1 MPGSILID
9 KLAYSSHLRNES
21 PFLKSFFAVGT
32 LLLCVGARSY
42 VISAIVLLCMGCLTV
57 CRSRTSLSHYIKLM
71 TAPLV
76 FLTLGTVAIAV
87 NFTSQPM
94 DLFSLPLGDHY
105 LAVSWSSALYAFRLA
120 AVSLASVSC
129 LYFLTLSTPLMDLLT
144 VLARLRCPWVL
155 IELMLLIYRY
165 LFVLMDL
172 ASAILTAQK
181 CRLGNRNLRT
191 AIGSMGQMLAVLLV
205 RALSKSGQLFDAM
218 ESRCY
223 DGRIRVLMDTQ
234 KARPGQWAAVILFL
248 CALTVLAVFC
258 RTHGGI

>member
-1 MPGSILID
+1 MIID
-9 KLAYSSHLRNES
+9 KLAYSSQLRNES

-42 VISAIVLLCMGCLTV
+42 VISAITLLCMGCLTV

-71 TAPLV
+71 AAPLV
-76 FLTLGTVAIAV
+76 FLALGTVAIAV
-87 NFTSQPM
+87 NFTTQPM
-94 DLFSLPLGDHY
+94 DLFSLPIGDHY
-105 LAVSWSSALYAFRLA
+105 LAVSCASALYALRLV

-129 LYFLTLSTPLMDLLT
+129 LYFLTLTTPLMDLLA
-144 VLARLRCPWVL
+144 VLARLHCPWLL

-165 LFVLMDL
+165 LFVLLDL

-181 CRLGNRNLRT
+181 CRLSNQNLSTSIR
-191 AIGSMGQMLAVLLV
+191 SMGQMLAVLLV

-223 DGRIRVLMDTQ
+223 DGRLRVLMDTQ
-234 KARPGQWAAVILFL
+234 KSRPAQWAAVILFL
-248 CALTVLAVFC
+248 CAMAVLAVFC
-258 RTHGGI
+258 RIHGGI